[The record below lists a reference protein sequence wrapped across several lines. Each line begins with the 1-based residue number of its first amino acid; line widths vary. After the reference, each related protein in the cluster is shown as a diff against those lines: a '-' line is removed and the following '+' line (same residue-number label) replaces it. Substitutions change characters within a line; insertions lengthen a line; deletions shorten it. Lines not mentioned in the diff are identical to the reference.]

1 LGKTVK
7 KVLVFGATG
16 MLGHKVYQVLTKS
29 FDVVGT
35 IRTGYKTISRYGFM
49 EPTILVPRFEATDFN
64 AVRQVIDSIRPDV
77 VVNCI
82 GVTNKLVDKVGA
94 ETTTKVNAELP
105 HEIYRLC
112 QPKGIRLIH
121 ISTDCVFSGRKGN
134 YTEEDPS
141 DAEDLYGKTKY
152 LGEVKG
158 EGALTLRT
166 SIIGRELN
174 TTNGLLEWLIS
185 NKGGKVN
192 GWANA
197 IFSGFPTLHLSQ
209 IIADIIENHPDLSGL
224 YNVSSE
230 PINKYTL
237 LVLIS
242 QTFGLDI
249 EITPLDEPR
258 EDRSLDSTKF
268 RKATGFTPLP
278 WQQLI
283 QELAE
288 DSAPYSKWR

>member
-1 LGKTVK
+1 MK

-77 VVNCI
+77 IVNCI
-82 GVTNKLVDKVGA
+82 GVTSKLVDKAGP
-94 ETTTKVNAELP
+94 EITTTLNAQLP

-112 QPKGIRLIH
+112 KPKGIRLIH
-121 ISTDCVFSGRKGN
+121 ISTDCVFSGKKGN

-141 DAEDLYGKTKY
+141 DATDLYGKTKY
-152 LGEVKG
+152 LAEVKG

-166 SIIGRELN
+166 SIIGREL
-174 TTNGLLEWLIS
+174 TSSYGLLEWLIS

-197 IFSGFPTLHLSQ
+197 IFSGFPTLHLSR
-209 IIADIIENHPDLSGL
+209 IIADIIENYPDLSGL
-224 YNVSSE
+224 YNVSTE
-230 PINKYTL
+230 PISKYTL
-237 LVLIS
+237 LMLIN
-242 QTFGLDI
+242 TAFNLNI
-249 EITPLDEPR
+249 EITAVPEPR
-258 EDRSLDSTKF
+258 EDKSLDSTKF
-268 RKATGFTPLP
+268 RKATGFAPLP

-283 QELAE
+283 KELAE

>member
-1 LGKTVK
+1 LK

-16 MLGHKVYQVLTKS
+16 MLGHKLYQILTKS

-49 EPTILVPRFEATDFN
+49 EPTILVPRFDAMDFN

-82 GVTNKLVDKVGA
+82 GVINKLVDKVGA
-94 ETTTKVNAELP
+94 EATTKLNAELP

-112 QPKGIRLIH
+112 QPRDIRFIH
-121 ISTDCVFSGRKGN
+121 ISTDCVFSGKKGN

-141 DAEDLYGKTKY
+141 DATDLYGQTKY
-152 LGEVKG
+152 RGEVKG

-174 TTNGLLEWLIS
+174 SANGLLEWLIS

-197 IFSGFPTLHLSQ
+197 IWSGFPTLHLSR
-209 IIADIIENHPDLSGL
+209 IIADIIEKHPDLSGL
-224 YNVSSE
+224 YNVSTE

-237 LVLIS
+237 LVLINKA
-242 QTFGLDI
+242 FKLNI
-249 EITPLDEPR
+249 EITAVPEPK
-258 EDRSLDSTKF
+258 EDRSLDSAKF
-268 RKATGFTPLP
+268 RKVTGFAPLP
-278 WQQLI
+278 WQQMI

-288 DSAPYSKWR
+288 DSAPYTKWR

>member
-1 LGKTVK
+1 VK

-16 MLGHKVYQVLTKS
+16 MLGHKLYQVLTKS

-35 IRTGYKTISRYGFM
+35 IRSGYKTISRYGFM
-49 EPTILVPRFEATDFN
+49 EPTILVPRFDAMDFN

-82 GVTNKLVDKVGA
+82 GVINKLVDNVGVEA
-94 ETTTKVNAELP
+94 TTKLNSELP

-112 QPKGIRLIH
+112 QPKGIRFIH
-121 ISTDCVFSGRKGN
+121 ISTDCVFSGKKGN

-141 DAEDLYGKTKY
+141 DAADLYGQTKY
-152 LGEVKG
+152 RGEVKG

-166 SIIGRELN
+166 SIIGRELDN
-174 TTNGLLEWLIS
+174 GNGLLEWLIS

-197 IFSGFPTLHLSQ
+197 IWSGFPTLHLSR
-209 IIADIIENHPDLSGL
+209 IIADIMENHPGLSGL
-224 YNVSSE
+224 YNVSTE

-237 LVLIS
+237 LVLINNA
-242 QTFGLDI
+242 FNLNI
-249 EITPLDEPR
+249 EITAVPEPK
-258 EDRSLDSTKF
+258 EDQSLDSTKF
-268 RKATGFTPLP
+268 RKATGFAPLP
-278 WQQLI
+278 WQQMI
-283 QELAE
+283 KELAE
-288 DSAPYSKWR
+288 DSAPYTKWR